1 MPSDSRGAL
10 QRMDTLDTAGAV
22 TRTEI
27 FQQPTLWQTTL
38 ARVREF
44 DLRELEPEVR
54 VVITGAGTSAHAAT
68 AVAAAWPGA
77 RAIAT
82 TDLLIDREDYFDGS
96 GMLLSLARSGDSP
109 ESVGVVRRIQK
120 LFPAVRHVAITC
132 NSAGHL
138 AQHPGVN
145 VLLLDPRTNDRSVV
159 MTSSFSNLVLA
170 GLAVRH
176 LSALEQVL
184 PEITVA
190 AGNSIA
196 EMDETARGIAARQ
209 FSRASV
215 LASSPLIG
223 AAREASLKILE
234 MTAGQMPVLTETFLG
249 LRHGPLSFLREDTL
263 VLCFL
268 SSSPEIRR
276 YEEELLEELHT
287 KKLGYIVAITPSRLN
302 GVTVDQQIQA
312 IAPDL
317 ADNLRTPFEIVFA
330 QLLGLHMSLR
340 CGLDPDNP
348 SPGGVINRVVQGVRI
363 HQD

>member
-1 MPSDSRGAL
+1 M
-10 QRMDTLDTAGAV
+10 
-22 TRTEI
+22 
-27 FQQPTLWQTTL
+27 
-38 ARVREF
+38 REF
-44 DLRELEPEVR
+44 DLREFEREAR
-54 VVITGAGTSAHAAT
+54 VIITGAGTSAYAAT
-68 AVAAAWPGA
+68 AIAAAWPSA
-77 RAIAT
+77 RAIAA
-82 TDLLIDREDYFDGS
+82 TDLLTDREDYFNPTGI
-96 GMLLSLARSGDSP
+96 LISLARSGDSP

-120 LFPAVRHVAITC
+120 LYPAVRHFAITC
-132 NSAGHL
+132 NSEGRL
-138 AQHPGVN
+138 ANHPGVN
-145 VLLLDPRTNDRSVV
+145 VLRLDPRTNDRSLV

-196 EMDETARGIAARQ
+196 EMDETARGMAARQ

-330 QLLGLHMSLR
+330 QLLGLHLSLR
-340 CGLDPDNP
+340 CGLNPDNP